1 VVELPP
7 IMRVFTAD
15 GEGVALVMRV
25 ALPKVRGSAPRMRPF
40 PPMVTVLP

>member
-7 IMRVFTAD
+7 IMRVFTAG

-25 ALPKVRGSAPRMRPF
+25 LLPIVRGFAPRMRPF
-40 PPMVTVLP
+40 PRMVTVPP